1 MSMIVDGGGE
11 YVTPEVDE
19 QSTLIEQILALIGVQ
34 QTGVYNENK

>member
-1 MSMIVDGGGE
+1 MSMIVGGGGE

-34 QTGVYNENK
+34 QTGVCNENK